1 LLTILICFLG
11 CGKTSDVTN
20 LETKYVSVCYVVDMN
35 VPEQVVGLSSN
46 VFIGY
51 VKEMTDT
58 CYISNF
64 PYTRY
69 DVKVIDNIKGEL
81 PLDTT
86 VCVNKEGGISEDS
99 SCYLLFENDFLPD
112 EGNYYIFN
120 VRERIEDGSYT
131 ASGIN
136 TVVLI
141 DDIDISNSLN
151 SKQEL
156 VNSDIYQRYIDAYQ
170 NQIVYDPNKG

>member
-1 LLTILICFLG
+1 MLTIAICFLG

-58 CYISNF
+58 YYISNF

-69 DVKVIDNIKGEL
+69 DVKVIDNIK
-81 PLDTT
+81 
-86 VCVNKEGGISEDS
+86 VNGK
-99 SCYLLFENDFLPD
+99 
-112 EGNYYIFN
+112 
-120 VRERIEDGSYT
+120 
-131 ASGIN
+131 
-136 TVVLI
+136 
-141 DDIDISNSLN
+141 
-151 SKQEL
+151 
-156 VNSDIYQRYIDAYQ
+156 
-170 NQIVYDPNKG
+170 